1 MKQLKSMM
9 MMLLASV
16 LFFACSDDDVSIVAE
31 VEVPQ
36 ETDLTLLEMWS
47 YEVPFNVKSDSEWR
61 IETTGDICYAMP
73 AEGTGNATVQLCTV
87 DNDEDNRRS
96 GELRI
101 IFPKDEKKN
110 ITLKLGQ
117 KYAGDYGGNA
127 DALSVGNRIYA
138 VGYGYNTTGGY
149 ANPESVKRP
158 ILQFSKMAKEEL
170 IVLGPVNANFDIRQ
184 YSSSSIETL
193 SNDLATKANVQ
204 GGFGKFKTEITGA
217 FNNNYFSS
225 NNYEYA
231 LTFINLAI
239 RYANVEANLDEMRSQ
254 DYMTAAAYKAINGLS
269 STYTGAEGIKKLIK
283 DYGTHLCISA
293 RLGGRLRH
301 SMAVDISKVTNAYDV
316 SAYAEASYAGL
327 FLSGGG
333 SVDEK
338 FKTSYEKNA
347 NACDIRVS
355 VLGGN
360 EANATALG
368 TKLNEANLNAW
379 KSSINETNMALVAFN
394 DNDADPSLIPLYELV
409 DVENYPERYAEL
421 KEYMEGEAMTNDYP
435 TIGMTYDC
443 GTITHFGIP
452 SFSEDGTLVKQVKI
466 DGQVVAQICEEY
478 IPVIN
483 KDARVKVVYPVINN
497 KPRINMGFFIGN
509 KSHRPARVA
518 WEGASLAVREYS
530 DMEMQEMTEV
540 YVKGASIT
548 PTTSANE
555 KNIVNGEVGDEY
567 MEGYRGNNTG
577 NYPIVKIFNK
587 YWMKE
592 DYAGRKYRDGSDIAI
607 NVSENSGHLYY
618 SSGFPAGKTP
628 VPMGWAIPSKEDFES
643 IQSTLI
649 ANGVTQIGKEFY
661 PGGRLGFNAS
671 CVGYYWWEYITNGLS
686 RHFEENKT
694 VYLTNH
700 TGGKYGD
707 IDTAVSLEKS
717 GGFGF
722 ITTDFS
728 GWSFGFV
735 PLRFVKE

>member
-1 MKQLKSMM
+1 MKQLRLM

-16 LFFACSDDDVSIVAE
+16 LFFACSDDDISIQGE
-31 VEVPQ
+31 IDVPQ
-36 ETDLTLLEMWS
+36 EVDLMQLEMWS
-47 YEVPFNVKSDSEWR
+47 YEVPFSIKSDSEWR
-61 IETTGDICYAMP
+61 IETTGDIGYAMP
-73 AEGTGNATVQLCTV
+73 AEGTGNATVQLCIV
-87 DNDEDNRRS
+87 DNGEDNRRS

-101 IFPKDEKKN
+101 IFPRDEKKN

-117 KYAGDYGGNA
+117 KYAGDYEGNA
-127 DALSVGNRIYA
+127 DVLSVGNRIYA

-158 ILQFSKMAKEEL
+158 ILQFSKMAAEEL

-204 GGFGKFKTEITGA
+204 GGFGKFKTEITGS

-239 RYANVEANLDEMRSQ
+239 RYANVEANLDEMRSE

-269 STYTGAEGIKKLIK
+269 KTYVGSEGIRKLID

-293 RLGGRLRH
+293 RLGGRVRH

-327 FLSGGG
+327 FVSGGG

-338 FKTSYEKNA
+338 FKKSYEKNA

-379 KSSINETNMALVAFN
+379 KSSVNETNMALVAFN

-409 DVENYPERYAEL
+409 DAEQYPARYQEL
-421 KEYMEGEAMTNDYP
+421 KSYMEGDAITKDYP
-435 TIGMTYDC
+435 TLSMSYDC
-443 GTITHFGIP
+443 GTITHFAIP

-483 KDARVKVVYPVINN
+483 KDSRVKVIYPVINN
-497 KPRINMGFFIGN
+497 KPRINMGFFVGN
-509 KSHRPARVA
+509 KSHKPARVA
-518 WEGASLAVREYS
+518 WEGTSLAVREYS
-530 DMEMQEMTEV
+530 DMEMNEMTEV
-540 YVKGASIT
+540 YIKGASIT
-548 PTTSANE
+548 PTNATDKE
-555 KNIVNGEVGDEY
+555 NIVTGTVSDEY
-567 MEGYRGNNTG
+567 MLGYRGDTSG
-577 NYPIVKIFNK
+577 NYPIVKIFDK
-587 YWMKE
+587 YWTKE
-592 DYAGRKYRDGSDIAI
+592 NYCGKKKNNGNAVTYYEERNGNI
-607 NVSENSGHLYY
+607 YY
-618 SSGFPAGKTP
+618 SCSFGFSEGVAPAG
-628 VPMGWAIPSKEDFES
+628 WRIPAKQELET
-643 IQSTLI
+643 IASTLTE
-649 ANGVTQIGKEFY
+649 NGLSQIGKEFFK
-661 PGGRLGFNAS
+661 GGKLGFNAS
-671 CVGYYWWEYITNGLS
+671 CVGFYRLKNSGLTIKGEFVPDDGKAKYLVYAS
-686 RHFEENKT
+686 QDKNDIALKVVSMEEN
-694 VYLTNH
+694 
-700 TGGKYGD
+700 
-707 IDTAVSLEKS
+707 

-722 ITTDFS
+722 DS
-728 GWSFGFV
+728 GDYSYISMR
-735 PLRFVKE
+735 LVKE